1 MRRSISTTLL
11 VIAFLYVPQS
21 LSAQHVYV
29 RLSVKY
35 ILNASN
41 NRPSG
46 FYTQETNILDII
58 EGTNRAME
66 RWGRGYRFVVT
77 EFRNVTN
84 ASQFFSVDNDAE
96 YRGLENSAEANP
108 GQFFWRLDAVNVFIV
123 DSLFAGGGASA
134 IPSCGSCGDTG
145 YRLVVFSVSPNP
157 NDVIWAHEL
166 GHHFDLYHPFSGGPG
181 GDFVADTR
189 PDPNPNQC
197 NGPFTCNP
205 GGTDECCC
213 TVKINNL
220 VAASTA
226 GNWSSQEFGDIR
238 FNLMSYYGL
247 CPPVATY
254 DNIRLTEGQL
264 DRWTDATRRY
274 HPVEVSGLT
283 WFVDRANSQLSNDGY
298 STNPYRTVVA
308 GITAATSGGDRIVSI
323 RSGSYNEQF
332 STAQRVTLRA
342 TRGWVTIGR

>member
-1 MRRSISTTLL
+1 MKRPVCSLL
-11 VIAFLYVPQS
+11 LLLGCIALPHS
-21 LSAQHVYV
+21 LNAQYIYV

-46 FYTQETNILDII
+46 FYTQETNILNII

-66 RWGRGYRFVVT
+66 RWGRGYRYVVT
-77 EFRNVTN
+77 EFRNVAN
-84 ASQFFSVDNDAE
+84 AAQFFDVQNDAE

-108 GQFFWRLDAVNVFIV
+108 GQFFWRTDAVNVFIV
-123 DSLFAGGGASA
+123 NSLFAGGAAAA

-145 YRLVVFSVSPNP
+145 YRLVIFTVNPTP
-157 NDVIWAHEL
+157 NDIIWAHEL
-166 GHHFDLYHPFSGGPG
+166 GHHFDLYHTFTGGAG

-189 PDPNPNQC
+189 PDPSPHQC
-197 NGPFTCNP
+197 IGAFTCNL
-205 GGTDECCC
+205 GGADECCC

-220 VAASTA
+220 LAASTA
-226 GNWSSQEFGDIR
+226 GGWSSQEFGDIR
-238 FNLMSYYGL
+238 FNLMSYYGP

-274 HPVEVSGLT
+274 HSGEVSGLT
-283 WFVDRANSQLSNDGY
+283 RFVDRANPQPSNDGY
-298 STNPYRTVVA
+298 STNPYRTVAA
-308 GITAATSGGDRIVSI
+308 GISAATSPGQNIVSI
-323 RSGSYNEQF
+323 RSGSYDEQF
-332 STAQRVTLRA
+332 TTAQRVTLRA